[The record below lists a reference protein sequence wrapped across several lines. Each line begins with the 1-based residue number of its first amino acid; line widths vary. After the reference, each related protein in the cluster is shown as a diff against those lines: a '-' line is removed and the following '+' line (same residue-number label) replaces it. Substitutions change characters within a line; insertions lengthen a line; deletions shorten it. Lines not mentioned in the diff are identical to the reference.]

1 MPFILLFQ
9 VYIDSLTEADLQFIM
24 TSLFPALPRN
34 LISCMVK
41 FNSRLVRETGELRLW
56 GQRGAPWE
64 LNLRDLF
71 RWCEAIMADS
81 GRCTTSDKDVTFHPG
96 KFVDLIYVDRMRT
109 KEDKE
114 KVNMVIRS
122 VVLLVSCI
130 MSFFIGQGNT
140 QLCCEGMCKYDYA
153 QS

>member
-1 MPFILLFQ
+1 M
-9 VYIDSLTEADLQFIM
+9 YIDSLTEADLEFIT

-41 FNSRLVRETGELRLW
+41 FNSRLVRETSELRLW

-64 LNLRDLF
+64 LNLRDLC
-71 RWCEAIMADS
+71 RWCEAVMADRS
-81 GRCTTSDKDVTFHPG
+81 KCTASDKNVTFHPG

-114 KVNMVIRS
+114 KVNIVIRS
-122 VVLLVSCI
+122 VVFLVFCG
-130 MSFFIGQGNT
+130 MR
-140 QLCCEGMCKYDYA
+140 LRKYCDLYCESVMEV
-153 QS
+153 

>member
-1 MPFILLFQ
+1 
-9 VYIDSLTEADLQFIM
+9 VYIDSLTDADLEFIA
-24 TSLFPALPRN
+24 TSLFPALPHN

-64 LNLRDLF
+64 LNLRDLC
-71 RWCEAIMADS
+71 RWCEAIMADRS
-81 GRCTTSDKDVTFHPG
+81 KCTASDKNVTFHPG

-114 KVNMVIRS
+114 KVNIVIMS
-122 VVLLVSCI
+122 VVFLVSC
-130 MSFFIGQGNT
+130 
-140 QLCCEGMCKYDYA
+140 GMV
-153 QS
+153 SSIV